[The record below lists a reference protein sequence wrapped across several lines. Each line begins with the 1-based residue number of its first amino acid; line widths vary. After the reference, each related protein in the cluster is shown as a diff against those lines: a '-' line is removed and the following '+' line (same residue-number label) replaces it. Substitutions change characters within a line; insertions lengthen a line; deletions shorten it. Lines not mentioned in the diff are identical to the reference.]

1 MAEPEPELLSL
12 LYKVANPLESIS
24 VKVKLHGIYA
34 PPEQWYT
41 HYYIKEINR
50 LGQPKYLWLLSQII
64 RAGFHRWQD
73 RTTEG
78 NI

>member
-34 PPEQWYT
+34 PPEQWYS

-50 LGQPKYLWLLSQII
+50 
-64 RAGFHRWQD
+64 
-73 RTTEG
+73 
-78 NI
+78 